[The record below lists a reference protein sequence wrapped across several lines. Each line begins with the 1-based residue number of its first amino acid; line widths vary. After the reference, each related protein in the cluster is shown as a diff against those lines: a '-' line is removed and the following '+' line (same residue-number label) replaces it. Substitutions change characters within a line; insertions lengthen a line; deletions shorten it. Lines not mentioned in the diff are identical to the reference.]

1 MILFFFNFRN
11 HHLSFQAFLKKKKH
25 VWETLINKNRGENT
39 YYTNI
44 TFLLFLHDNVTMVV
58 PLPLQEINDL
68 ILWLMLIFLYEI
80 SSCNFINVSTREMRV
95 LIFLPVK

>member
-1 MILFFFNFRN
+1 MIRFF
-11 HHLSFQAFLKKKKH
+11 LILGIIICPSKPFLKKKH

-58 PLPLQEINDL
+58 PL
-68 ILWLMLIFLYEI
+68 LIFLYEI

>member
-1 MILFFFNFRN
+1 MILFF
-11 HHLSFQAFLKKKKH
+11 LILGIIICPSKPFLKKKH

-68 ILWLMLIFLYEI
+68 ILWLILIFLYEI

>member
-1 MILFFFNFRN
+1 MTFFFNFKN
-11 HHLSFQAFLKKKKH
+11 HHFFLQSLLKKKH

-58 PLPLQEINDL
+58 PLPLQEIHDL
-68 ILWLMLIFLYEI
+68 ILWLLLIFLYEI
-80 SSCNFINVSTREMRV
+80 S
-95 LIFLPVK
+95 